1 MGKCET
7 GHKAGFFMPKIYD
20 QLTKTYLDLDE
31 LADPEAYG
39 YASETK
45 VTDEELWGAQ
55 DPGWLERKRL
65 SKLHKSKFKDVLGWK
80 RW

>member
-1 MGKCET
+1 MKNYET
-7 GHKAGFFMPKIYD
+7 GPVAGFFMPRIYD

-31 LADPEAYG
+31 LTDPEAYG
-39 YASETK
+39 YTSETK

-65 SKLHKSKFKDVLGWK
+65 KRLHKSKFKDILGWK
-80 RW
+80 R